1 MDCRDT
7 RGHDVTLTDNQKRAL
22 VKRIADIYE
31 KVGVA
36 GLALGLFQY
45 NFQGALIG
53 LGFLAVSLLW
63 GSWRSASYSHTF
75 WSDEHGLMDASSH
88 LWRNR
93 CGIRPVPT
101 SRSSPKASSLTA
113 DANNQALV
121 PKGAGAFS
129 CSPLRA
135 QLQAASSA
143 FIPRMLRPHARHVSG
158 RRLEPEF

>member
-1 MDCRDT
+1 M
-7 RGHDVTLTDNQKRAL
+7 TLTDNQKRAL

-53 LGFLAVSLLW
+53 LGFL
-63 GSWRSASYSHTF
+63 SWRSASYSHTF

-88 LWRNR
+88 LRRNR

-101 SRSSPKASSLTA
+101 SRSSPEASALIA
-113 DANNQALV
+113 DTNNQPSPQKERGLFHAL
-121 PKGAGAFS
+121 
-129 CSPLRA
+129 L
-135 QLQAASSA
+135 
-143 FIPRMLRPHARHVSG
+143 
-158 RRLEPEF
+158 